1 MCEVSKFAGLQN
13 YSRQLYQQM
22 NSFSGIFWQHLKSP
36 PMLSPFI
43 DLTPPPPRH
52 ILERPPPF
60 IDLPPPPQSNFEEA
74 PPHVLNTC
82 GKPWAG
88 GRDGGGGDDMNL
100 GASFTWRQEWK
111 ILLENE
117 FSGNLNITNC
127 TIYPNYSD
135 ICSFKRKL
143 GKISGNG

>member
-1 MCEVSKFAGLQN
+1 MCVKLVNLQACRIIVDN
-13 YSRQLYQQM
+13 FTNKRTPSQVFFDSILSPPHALPIHWLNPSSQ
-22 NSFSGIFWQHLKSP
+22 ILKSP
-36 PMLSPFI
+36 
-43 DLTPPPPRH
+43 
-52 ILERPPPF
+52 
-60 IDLPPPPQSNFEEA
+60 

-82 GKPWAG
+82 GKSWAG

-100 GASFTWRQEWK
+100 GESFTWRQVWK

-135 ICSFKRKL
+135 IYSFKRKL
-143 GKISGNG
+143 GKISGKG